1 MVTVVAVAV
10 VVVLVAK
17 KVLVRPE
24 AVINM
29 LVEGLVID
37 VRLDVFADV
46 EVIMLNGVAIALEF
60 AVTVS
65 HAVDVVVQLLID
77 TLTDIIIGVLLA
89 DVIVNV
95 FAAVVL
101 IVLDFTMSTPLEEF
115 NC

>member
-1 MVTVVAVAV
+1 MVVALMTN
-10 VVVLVAK
+10 VLVWA
-17 KVLVRPE
+17 E
-24 AVINM
+24 AN
-29 LVEGLVID
+29 
-37 VRLDVFADV
+37 VRLDLLTDLK
-46 EVIMLNGVAIALEF
+46 VIVPTGVVIALEF